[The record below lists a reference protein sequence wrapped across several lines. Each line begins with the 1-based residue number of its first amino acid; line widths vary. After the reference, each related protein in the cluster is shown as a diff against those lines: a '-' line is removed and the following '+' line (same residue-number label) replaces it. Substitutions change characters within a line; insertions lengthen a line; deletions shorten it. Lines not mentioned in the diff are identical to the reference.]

1 MARTKREV
9 FDLIASRA
17 YKHGI
22 ATVPDGKIVPD
33 WEKVCA
39 DIANH
44 LKLDDRAARYVVRE
58 YIDRWGHYHA

>member
-9 FDLIASRA
+9 FDLIASRM
-17 YKHGI
+17 YKHG
-22 ATVPDGKIVPD
+22 D
-33 WEKVCA
+33 WEKVVT